1 VIPPTVASL
10 PARKSLPQKPPSVS
24 AGKRES
30 GEESGERG
38 RTVAEKDGWVGRAV
52 RENLN
57 WPPCCCYLSLAAAA
71 THFTAPPARSLHH
84 FGVFRVSSESVVKTC
99 GGIKT
104 WDLHLAHTARALMA
118 QWITERKRELV
129 VCYIHKIIRK
139 CTKVMSYIIL
149 LFVRKSFYCKP
160 SNNSNN

>member
-104 WDLHLAHTARALMA
+104 WDLHLHIQPLPLWLNESLKENRG
-118 QWITERKRELV
+118 
-129 VCYIHKIIRK
+129 
-139 CTKVMSYIIL
+139 L
-149 LFVRKSFYCKP
+149 LFLIFKKLSGNAHQIM
-160 SNNSNN
+160 SH